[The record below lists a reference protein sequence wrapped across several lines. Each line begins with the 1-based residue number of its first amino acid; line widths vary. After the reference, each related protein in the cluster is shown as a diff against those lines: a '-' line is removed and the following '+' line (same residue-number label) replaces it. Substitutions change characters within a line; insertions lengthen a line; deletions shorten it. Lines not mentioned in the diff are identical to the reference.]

1 MARFTVLGFTEAE
14 LGFVLAT
21 LFVAISGY
29 QIVEARGAGELSAA
43 AGQQVAATQDSLR
56 KAQDSLRVA
65 RESLAA
71 ARDSVTLARE
81 EVESLRR
88 LTSRLTPYC
97 SERGETDQPIAR
109 IVVMDARTY
118 RMDGTQMPITGVT
131 SRLSRWLTVSREKGC
146 RFGVEVLPGPGLG
159 AEDFMR
165 AREPL
170 SRLFYF
176 R

>member
-21 LFVAISGY
+21 LFVAVSGY
-29 QIVEARGAGELSAA
+29 QIVEASSASDGALVARDETA
-43 AGQQVAATQDSLR
+43 QVQDSLQTAQQGLR
-56 KAQDSLRVA
+56 LVQDSLRVA
-65 RESLAA
+65 KDEL
-71 ARDSVTLARE
+71 
-81 EVESLRR
+81 ESLRR

-97 SERGETDQPIAR
+97 SERGESDQPIAR
-109 IVVMDARTY
+109 ITVVDPRTY
-118 RMDGTQMPITGVT
+118 RVDGASLQLAGVT
-131 SRLSRWLTVSREKGC
+131 ERLGRWLDISRTKGC
-146 RFGVEVLPGPGLG
+146 RFGVEVVPAQGL
-159 AEDFMR
+159 AADDFMR

>member
-29 QIVEARGAGELSAA
+29 QIVEARSATDGADEARVQARS
-43 AGQQVAATQDSLR
+43 VQDSLSEAR
-56 KAQDSLRVA
+56 ASLKLATDSLNMT
-65 RESLAA
+65 
-71 ARDSVTLARE
+71 RDELE
-81 EVESLRR
+81 NLRR

-97 SERGETDQPIAR
+97 SERGETDRPVAR
-109 IVVMDARTY
+109 ITVIDARTY
-118 RMDGTQMPITGVT
+118 RLDGASVQIAGVT
-131 SRLSRWLTVSREKGC
+131 SRLTRWLEISRAKGC
-146 RFGVEVLPGPGLG
+146 RFGVEVIPTPGL
-159 AEDFMR
+159 AADDFMR

>member
-29 QIVEARGAGELSAA
+29 QIVEARSAGDGADAA
-43 AGQQVAATQDSLR
+43 SMQARSVQDSLADAR
-56 KAQDSLRVA
+56 AGLKLAMDSL
-65 RESLAA
+65 
-71 ARDSVTLARE
+71 SVTRDELE
-81 EVESLRR
+81 DLRR

-97 SERGETDQPIAR
+97 SERGETDQAVAR
-109 IVVMDARTY
+109 ITVIDARTY
-118 RMDGTQMPITGVT
+118 RLDGASMQIAGVT
-131 SRLSRWLTVSREKGC
+131 SRLSRWLEVSKAKGC
-146 RFGVEVLPGPGLG
+146 RFGVEVIPTSGL
-159 AEDFMR
+159 AADDFMR